1 MPFPPGYAATVHF
14 FWPGKGF
21 QLLGMSV
28 PVRPTIY
35 IFIYISTLTPHPRL
49 SNEKPSA
56 IFRVRG
62 SFGASEYAGS
72 QRFTQNF
79 QQSQSLIA
87 GSVAS
92 ANVTALLGI
101 AIEPVDAVM
110 AQVSTLQSAPK
121 PVADPA
127 VLAERIAR
135 HLLHFTSSFGV
146 TSIPQ
151 RAIEQ
156 WYENFCG
163 KVRAM
168 GVSFLER
175 AD

>member
-1 MPFPPGYAATVHF
+1 
-14 FWPGKGF
+14 
-21 QLLGMSV
+21 MSV
-28 PVRPTIY
+28 PTLYIY
-35 IFIYISTLTPHPRL
+35 YTHLDAPPRL

-62 SFGASEYAGS
+62 SFGASQYAGS
-72 QRFTQNF
+72 QRFTQSF

-87 GSVAS
+87 GSIAS
-92 ANVTALLGI
+92 DNVTALLGI

-110 AQVSTLQSAPK
+110 SQISTLQSTAK
-121 PVADPA
+121 SVADPA

-135 HLLHFTSSFGV
+135 HLLNFTSSFGV
-146 TSIPQ
+146 TNIPQ